1 MDGYQLGKL
10 LFDANSKPS
19 RRLGERLANEPEAV
33 IAEYQLSERAAAAV
47 RDKDLRAMY
56 EMNVHPL
63 LVRMGYMALF
73 GRISAADERSVTVDV
88 DGEERTIGFDQ
99 ISKAVIQVE
108 MNRRLTD
115 DHDEAGE

>member
-1 MDGYQLGKL
+1 MRSATPHYRRNLTRLVTLTLADGTSLT
-10 LFDANSKPS
+10 
-19 RRLGERLANEPEAV
+19 
-33 IAEYQLSERAAAAV
+33 
-47 RDKDLRAMY
+47 
-56 EMNVHPL
+56 
-63 LVRMGYMALF
+63 